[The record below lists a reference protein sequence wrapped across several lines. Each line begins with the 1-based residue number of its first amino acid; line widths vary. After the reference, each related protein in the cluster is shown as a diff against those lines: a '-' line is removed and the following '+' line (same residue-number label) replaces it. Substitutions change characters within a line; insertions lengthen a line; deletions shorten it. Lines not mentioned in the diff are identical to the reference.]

1 MQVILKYQAVDGVE
15 HTTERECIDYELELH
30 LIKDAFGKLKTT
42 PKEGEHYNMFQSGDY
57 IQQDVEEV
65 RKVRFLVLKTLS
77 RHTDHHKWIS
87 QTIEQD
93 LFGLDLQGVGRLSD
107 DVGIKFLK
115 EGIYRLMSITKEG
128 KEYNQPYY
136 TRNPEPNEKLIY

>member
-1 MQVILKYQAVDGVE
+1 MQVIIKYKAVDGVE
-15 HTTERECIDYELELH
+15 HHTERECLDYELELN
-30 LIKDAFGKLKTT
+30 LIKDAFGKLKPT
-42 PKEGEHYNMFQSGDY
+42 PKEREHYNMFNSGDY
-57 IQQDVEEV
+57 IQQDVEKV
-65 RKVRFLVLKTLS
+65 RKVRFFVLKTLS
-77 RHTDHHKWIS
+77 RHTDHKWIN

-115 EGIYRLMSITKEG
+115 EAIYRLMCITKEG

-136 TRNPEPNEKLIY
+136 TINPKLNEKLIY